1 MDQLLEDIKTKT
13 DKEYKKIVNDLKKV
27 DDHDFQEKH
36 TLISDKC
43 VTLFGEGGEP
53 YIKVSHHE
61 VDP

>member
-1 MDQLLEDIKTKT
+1 
-13 DKEYKKIVNDLKKV
+13 V

-43 VTLFGEGGEP
+43 VSLFGEGGEP